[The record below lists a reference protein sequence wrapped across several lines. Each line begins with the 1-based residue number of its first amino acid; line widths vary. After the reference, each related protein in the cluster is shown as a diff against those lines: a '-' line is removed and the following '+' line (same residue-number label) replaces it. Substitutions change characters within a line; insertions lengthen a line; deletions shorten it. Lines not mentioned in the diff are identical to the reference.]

1 MKVLDVEG
9 VATHDGP
16 ESCVTSAGNREHEA
30 LTGVRVGRVL
40 SREMH
45 KPLRG
50 ADPLEDRGRQ
60 HRLARYREDQPS
72 PARSPTPSMR
82 ASTSCGSREI
92 PRLTW
97 VDGAQARKGNLRQEG
112 YRR

>member
-9 VATHDGP
+9 LATHNGP

-40 SREMH
+40 SREIH
-45 KPLRG
+45 EPLRS
-50 ADPLEDRGRQ
+50 ADPLEERGRQ

-72 PARSPTPSMR
+72 SARSPTPSMR

-92 PRLTW
+92 PRLTRA
-97 VDGAQARKGNLRQEG
+97 DGARARKGNLREEG

>member
-9 VATHDGP
+9 VATHNGL
-16 ESCVTSAGNREHEA
+16 ESCVTSTGNCAHEA

-40 SREMH
+40 SREIH
-45 KPLRG
+45 EPLRG

-82 ASTSCGSREI
+82 GRTSCGSREI
-92 PRLTW
+92 PRLAW
-97 VDGAQARKGNLRQEG
+97 DDGAQVRKGNLREEG